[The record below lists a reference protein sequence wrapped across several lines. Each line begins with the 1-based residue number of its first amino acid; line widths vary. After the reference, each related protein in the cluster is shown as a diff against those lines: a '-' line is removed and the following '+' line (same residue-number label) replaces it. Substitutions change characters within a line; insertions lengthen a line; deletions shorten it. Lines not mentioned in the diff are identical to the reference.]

1 MTATL
6 RLPLERVDRT
16 EIRRLLQLGRRVVRF
31 GGLAFAFD
39 RLDVARVLA
48 LLEEQLPHVRSLYYG
63 GSIDGL
69 HRRLA
74 LFKSGAVLP
83 RELHAYA
90 LDLLTAFAEHVRRG
104 DADRLLEPDGSHNL
118 AKGPG
123 RCPPHPSQPG
133 QSTQAKMPRAPSSDV
148 VRW

>member
-1 MTATL
+1 MSAAI
-6 RLPLERVDRT
+6 RLPLARMDGT
-16 EIRRLLQLGRRVVRF
+16 EIRRLLQLGLRVVRF
-31 GGLAFAFD
+31 GGLAFEFN
-39 RLDVARVLA
+39 RQDVARFSA
-48 LLEEQLPHVRSLYYG
+48 LLEEQMPHVRSQFYG
-63 GSIDGL
+63 GAIDAL

-74 LFKSGAVLP
+74 LFALGVALP
-83 RELHAYA
+83 RELHAFA

-133 QSTQAKMPRAPSSDV
+133 RSTQAKMPRAPSSDV